1 MQLIAELK
9 INGAVMKTIFQTKLG
24 MFLIAALLVVASA
37 AVTSAQDSRLQLG
50 SLDHLAAKASESVDV
65 NLDERLMRLAS
76 KVFSDQEADER
87 EIKKLVAGIKGIY
100 VRSFEFETDNQYTP
114 ADMETIRTQ
123 LRGPGWTRLVNVMS
137 KKEGNLEV
145 YLLMNGEQIGG
156 LAVLASDVRELT
168 IVNIVGPVDLD
179 KLAKLEGQFG
189 VPDLGIEATKPKT
202 KNDDEK

>member
-100 VRSFEFETDNQYTP
+100 VRSFEFEADNQYTP

>member
-1 MQLIAELK
+1 
-9 INGAVMKTIFQTKLG
+9 

-37 AVTSAQDSRLQLG
+37 AVTSAQDSRLQLSG
-50 SLDHLAAKASESVDV
+50 LDHLAAKASQTVDV

-100 VRSFEFETDNQYTP
+100 VKSFEFESDNQYTP
-114 ADMETIRTQ
+114 ADMDTIRTQ
-123 LRGPGWTRLVNVMS
+123 LRGPNWTRLVNVTS
-137 KKEGNLEV
+137 KKDGNLEV

-189 VPDLGIEATKPKT
+189 VPDLGIEANKPKT